1 MKKLSIQLLS
11 DVILEKRKN
20 RNISQEQLSK
30 LTGINRLMI
39 GRIEKRIYSIHRA
52 ASGFS
57 RSFTV
62 RHYNSVRRRT
72 LFQRFFIC

>member
-30 LTGINRLMI
+30 LTGNI
-39 GRIEKRIYSIHRA
+39 
-52 ASGFS
+52 SGSSNGDIVSFGIS
-57 RSFTV
+57 R
-62 RHYNSVRRRT
+62 
-72 LFQRFFIC
+72 

>member
-39 GRIEKRIYSIHRA
+39 GRIVKKEYIPSIEQLNDELA
-52 ASGFS
+52 KEG
-57 RSFTV
+57 
-62 RHYNSVRRRT
+62 
-72 LFQRFFIC
+72 